1 VQQTPALALFDPLLA
16 GAVPVVEGD
25 NVFRRSRQV
34 GDDAADA
41 GIEFTGMP
49 LDLGNHTGRCL
60 PACRLITEVGVV
72 AANLMGGRGTPDW
85 ALEQGADRVL
95 QNSIGR
101 KLDGILDLL
110 GFEELLGLRIG
121 KAGIGSEVEA

>member
-1 VQQTPALALFDPLLA
+1 
-16 GAVPVVEGD
+16 
-25 NVFRRSRQV
+25 
-34 GDDAADA
+34 
-41 GIEFTGMP
+41 
-49 LDLGNHTGRCL
+49 
-60 PACRLITEVGVV
+60 
-72 AANLMGGRGTPDW
+72 MGGRGTPDW